1 MEFLIFF
8 PFILK
13 KKIFSEESP
22 KGSDC
27 YDAFKTM
34 QECFAKYP
42 SVYNKTDDDDND
54 DFENVI
60 SNSESELKSTSTTDT
75 NNVNDVDTAEVSDEM
90 KSLTVQS
97 SK

>member
-1 MEFLIFF
+1 
-8 PFILK
+8 
-13 KKIFSEESP
+13 
-22 KGSDC
+22 
-27 YDAFKTM
+27 M

-60 SNSESELKSTSTTDT
+60 NNSENELKSSSDNNNT
-75 NNVNDVDTAEVSDEM
+75 NHVDTAEVSDEM